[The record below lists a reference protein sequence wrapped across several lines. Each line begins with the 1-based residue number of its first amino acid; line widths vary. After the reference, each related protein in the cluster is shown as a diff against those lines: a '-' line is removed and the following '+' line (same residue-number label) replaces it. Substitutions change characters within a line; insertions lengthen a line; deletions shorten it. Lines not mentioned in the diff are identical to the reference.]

1 MAITKENLSNKLS
14 IRSNYGM
21 VDGKEVVKSR
31 TYANV
36 KQAAT
41 DQDVYDTAVAIA
53 AIQENPLEEVIVVA
67 SNRLI
72 NA

>member
-36 KQAAT
+36 KQTAA

-53 AIQENPLEEVIVVA
+53 AIQEKTLEEVIVVA
-67 SNRLI
+67 STRLI